1 MENEENTVDTNDME
15 KQGDESGKVEETK
28 DSKSQEDYRA
38 KLNATNRFLEKQ
50 GFVFKDG
57 KWNPPEI
64 KKQEESPKD
73 SDALST
79 TDIYTLVSAKIPQE
93 DLDVVKKTA
102 KILGVSISEAL
113 KDSDLQTILKGR
125 AEKRKVADATNTKTV
140 RAGAKT
146 VSDEEIVKAAS
157 RGEIPKAGSEE
168 AEKLFWARRG
178 GKKV

>member
-1 MENEENTVDTNDME
+1 MEKEENTVDTNDTE
-15 KQGDESGKVEETK
+15 KQGDESDEVEETK

-38 KLNATNRFLEKQ
+38 KLNAQNRFLEKE
-50 GFVFKDG
+50 GYTFKDG
-57 KWNPPEI
+57 KWNPPEV
-64 KKQEESPKD
+64 KKQEESKD

-79 TDIYTLVSAKIPQE
+79 NDIYTLVEAKIPQV
-93 DLDVVKKTA
+93 DVDVVKKTA
-102 KILGVSISEAL
+102 KILGVSIAEAL
-113 KDSDLQTILKGR
+113 KDSELQTILKSR

-146 VSDEEIVKAAS
+146 VTDEEIVKAAS

-178 GKKV
+178 GKKG

>member
-1 MENEENTVDTNDME
+1 MENEEKTVDTIDTE
-15 KQGDESGKVEETK
+15 KQGDESNKVEETK
-28 DSKSQEDYRA
+28 DSKSQDDYRA
-38 KLNATNRFLEKQ
+38 KLNAQNRFLEKE
-50 GFVFKDG
+50 GYVFKDG
-57 KWNPPEI
+57 KWNPPEV
-64 KKQEESPKD
+64 KKQEESKD

-93 DLDVVKKTA
+93 DLEVVKKTA
-102 KILGVSISEAL
+102 KILGVSIQEAL

-178 GKKV
+178 GKKA